1 MCLGSPLFPLTN
13 HSSMNYWHLY
23 PHIFACTS
31 VGNVWNQCTLKSIAN
46 RSNFIFLVKSLS
58 TVSSDSAAVQPL
70 TFLLLNTILFDI
82 SKLNSRK
89 FHMVLLWIMSLLCV
103 FSEYWLGFA
112 QIYIENA
119 QNKNLHW
126 LHWKKMRYFFWLV
139 VSMKRQKYFVKIKE
153 DVWEI
158 EKIIINTI
166 LFQQNRQFDSNV
178 HLLNRLIYFLNEIWE
193 DCQPEAVLTWGMGVY
208 TFKFRSHHPIS
219 INCWGKMTET
229 HETS

>member
-13 HSSMNYWHLY
+13 HSSMNYWHVY
-23 PHIFACTS
+23 PHIFVCTS
-31 VGNVWNQCTLKSIAN
+31 VGNVWNQCILKSIAN

-126 LHWKKMRYFFWLV
+126 LHWKKVIFFLACCQYEKTKIFCKN
-139 VSMKRQKYFVKIKE
+139 KRGCLGDWKDNYKHNFVPTE
-153 DVWEI
+153 SEVW
-158 EKIIINTI
+158 
-166 LFQQNRQFDSNV
+166 FQCAS
-178 HLLNRLIYFLNEIWE
+178 
-193 DCQPEAVLTWGMGVY
+193 
-208 TFKFRSHHPIS
+208 FK
-219 INCWGKMTET
+219 
-229 HETS
+229 